1 MTSRWISGALALA
14 LVAAPGWAQAQHRGG
29 SHGGGSHGSSGGHS
43 GGGAVPRGSGGS
55 HGYSTAGGRHYGGG
69 SYHGSGYRGHYGGH
83 YGGYRGYYYGGHY
96 RPYYGYYGIGWGYPY
111 AYGYWDY
118 GYWNTPY
125 YGGYGYDGPSYH
137 SASAELRVMVDPS
150 ETRVYVD
157 GYYAGVSDDF
167 DGLFQRLDVSSGRHE
182 IALKLE
188 GYKTQR
194 IKIYVSPDRTLKIH
208 HDMVKGDGEG
218 AMIDLRGPEAA
229 EEEQELA
236 LNRQPQ
242 AQGRQPQAQEQRED
256 DADSDGELR
265 LSLAPRDASVYV
277 DGQYFGTGR
286 EAARMDLSVGKHRIE
301 IVRPGYRTEE
311 REIDVRPGAP
321 TEVAIDLQPSRL

>member
-29 SHGGGSHGSSGGHS
+29 SHGGGSHGSSGSGGHHS

-55 HGYSTAGGRHYGGG
+55 HGYSTAGQRHYGGS
-69 SYHGSGYRGHYGGH
+69 SYHGYRGHGH
-83 YGGYRGYYYGGHY
+83 YGYRGYYGGHYY
-96 RPYYGYYGIGWGYPY
+96 RPYYGYYGIGFGWGYPY

-118 GYWNTPY
+118 GYWNAPY
-125 YGGYGYDGPSYH
+125 YGYAYGGGPSYH
-137 SASAELRVMVDPS
+137 GDGAELRVMVDPS

-167 DGLFQRLDVSSGRHE
+167 DGLFQRLDVSPGRHE

-188 GYKTQR
+188 GYQTQR
-194 IKIYVSPDRTLKIH
+194 FKIYVGPDRTLKIH
-208 HDMVKGDGEG
+208 HDMVKGEGEG
-218 AMIDLRGPEAA
+218 AVVDLRGPEAA

-236 LNRQPQ
+236 RNRQPA
-242 AQGRQPQAQEQRED
+242 AQGRED
-256 DADSDGELR
+256 DAEDQDGELR

-311 REIDVRPGAP
+311 REVDVRPGAP